1 MHQLGL
7 LSERW
12 GDVLNL
18 PQKEGGGGGGGGGG
32 SLREWGSLNPGG
44 NCSNVTVSV
53 GFDLYPSKFCKL
65 CVV

>member
-18 PQKEGGGGGGGGGG
+18 PQKEGG